1 MQCIDQA
8 RARWVASP
16 DQEALH
22 DFRVAVRRLRSWLEA
37 YEEEVPLPSKLY
49 GKLRRLAR
57 STNRVRDAD
66 VALVWL
72 QARRAQL
79 KPSERHGWRWLLDRY
94 RQERDDEHA
103 RLRVKLSKRWEQV
116 ENRLASALAKNPATQ
131 NKSYAESCVARLKIY
146 YAALTAGLNAVRDV
160 EDEAIHDTRIAAKR
174 LRYLIEPL
182 GGPRL
187 PQCGK

>member
-1 MQCIDQA
+1 MKAAAAQAWLNSPVTAAVTRYARELMQCIDQA

-79 KPSERHGWRWLLDRY
+79 KPSERYGWRWLL
-94 RQERDDEHA
+94 
-103 RLRVKLSKRWEQV
+103 
-116 ENRLASALAKNPATQ
+116 
-131 NKSYAESCVARLKIY
+131 
-146 YAALTAGLNAVRDV
+146 
-160 EDEAIHDTRIAAKR
+160 
-174 LRYLIEPL
+174 
-182 GGPRL
+182 
-187 PQCGK
+187 